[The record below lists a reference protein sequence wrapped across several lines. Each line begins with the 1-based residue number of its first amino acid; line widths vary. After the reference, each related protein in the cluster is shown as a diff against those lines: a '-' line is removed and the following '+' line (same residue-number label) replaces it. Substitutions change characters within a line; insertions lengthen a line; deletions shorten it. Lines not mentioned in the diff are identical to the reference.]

1 MPMHLR
7 LRDNRKG
14 AMVLNKQ
21 GGKSPW
27 RVSCEVGIWRVSG
40 S

>member
-21 GGKSPW
+21 W
-27 RVSCEVGIWRVSG
+27 RQVSVARVL
-40 S
+40 